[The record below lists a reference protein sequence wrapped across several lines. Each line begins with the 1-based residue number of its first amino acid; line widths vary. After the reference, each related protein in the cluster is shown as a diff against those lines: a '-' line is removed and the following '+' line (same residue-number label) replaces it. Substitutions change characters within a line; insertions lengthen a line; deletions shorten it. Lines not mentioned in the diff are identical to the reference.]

1 VLALGWRLSSL
12 AYLRRL
18 PVDEIKIDCSFIK
31 HLTVNQSDAVIV
43 QSVLD
48 WAVTWGF
55 EWPIG
60 RRLDACFGKPQ
71 LICVSRSI
79 GIC

>member
-1 VLALGWRLSSL
+1 MAAQSQPIF
-12 AYLRRL
+12 RR
-18 PVDEIKIDCSFIK
+18 SFLISAW
-31 HLTVNQSDAVIV
+31 V
-43 QSVLD
+43 

-60 RRLDACFGKPQ
+60 RRLDAGFGKPQ